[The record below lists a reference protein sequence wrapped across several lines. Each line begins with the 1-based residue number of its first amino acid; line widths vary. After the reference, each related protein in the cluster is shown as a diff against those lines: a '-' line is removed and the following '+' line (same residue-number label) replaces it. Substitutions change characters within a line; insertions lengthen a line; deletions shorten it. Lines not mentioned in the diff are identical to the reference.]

1 MTGEPMART
10 ILVAPSILIAD
21 FGRLGEE
28 VAALQSAGADW
39 IHCDVMDGHFT
50 VPLTFGPVV
59 VKGIRPLTTL
69 FLDCHLM
76 VTNPER
82 QIPQFVEAGADGIS
96 IQLEATAD
104 PGRLL
109 TLIRD
114 LGCKSG
120 LVINPPTPVE
130 GLEPLLP
137 LADIVMLMGVMP
149 GYASQV
155 YDPATTGRIARVRE
169 MIDGQGLDT
178 LIEVDG
184 GINADTAPEAVA
196 AGVDAIV
203 SSNFVFRHPEG
214 YGAAVRWLKG
224 LGEA

>member
-1 MTGEPMART
+1 MDDAMPKT

-21 FGRLGEE
+21 FSRLGEE
-28 VAALQSAGADW
+28 VAALEAAGADW
-39 IHCDVMDGHFT
+39 VHCDTMDGHFT
-50 VPLTFGPVV
+50 IPLTFGPVV
-59 VKGIRPLTTL
+59 VKAIRPLTRL

-96 IQLEATAD
+96 IQLEAAD
-104 PGRLL
+104 EPERLL

-120 LVINPPTPVE
+120 LVINPPTP
-130 GLEPLLP
+130 LEALETLLP
-137 LADIVMLMGVMP
+137 LADLVMLMGVMP
-149 GYASQV
+149 GYAAQQ
-155 YDPATTGRIARVRE
+155 YDPRTTERISQVRE
-169 MIDGQGLDT
+169 MIDRAGLGT

-184 GINADTAPEAVA
+184 GINGETAPEAVA

-203 SSNFVFRHPEG
+203 SSNFIFKHPEG

-224 LGEA
+224 LG